1 MQPELLLTVA
11 DGIMSLTLNRPEA
24 KNAITRTMALA
35 IAEAI
40 DELDGNPDIR
50 VAVLSGAGDTFCS
63 GMDLK
68 AFLRG
73 ESAIVEGRGFGGLC
87 ERPPVKPLIAAVEGH
102 ALAGGLE
109 LVMSCDLIVAADTAR
124 FGIPEVKRGLVA
136 GAGGLLRL
144 PRQIPQRIAMEMALT
159 GEQILAHRAYEL
171 GLINRI
177 VPTGQSLQAAH
188 DDGEIDRG
196 ERGSRGC
203 LQQEGHH
210 RVARMAV
217 RPDVCAPGAL
227 GAGSLHER
235 RRQGRRRGFCGEEA
249 AAMEGSL
256 SGRSQPASSTRPL
269 LSTSTLRESIN
280 ARSCTRAG
288 PSRQSSN
295 RNDSPG

>member
-24 KNAITRTMALA
+24 KNAITRAMA
-35 IAEAI
+35 IAIANAI

-87 ERPPVKPLIAAVEGH
+87 ERPPVKPLIAAVEGP

-109 LVMSCDLIVAADTAR
+109 LAISCDLIVAADTAC

-144 PRQIPQRIAMEMALT
+144 PRQIPQRVAMEMALT
-159 GEQILAHRAYEL
+159 GEPISAHRAYEL

-177 VPTGQSLQAAH
+177 VPTGQALQAAQTMAKSIAANAGLAVACSKKVIIESREWPH
-188 DDGEIDRG
+188 DQMFARQAPSVRSVFTSEDAR
-196 ERGSRGC
+196 
-203 LQQEGHH
+203 EG
-210 RVARMAV
+210 
-217 RPDVCAPGAL
+217 
-227 GAGSLHER
+227 
-235 RRQGRRRGFCGEEA
+235 A
-249 AAMEGSL
+249 AAFAEK
-256 SGRSQPASSTRPL
+256 RPP
-269 LSTSTLRESIN
+269 RWK
-280 ARSCTRAG
+280 
-288 PSRQSSN
+288 N
-295 RNDSPG
+295 R